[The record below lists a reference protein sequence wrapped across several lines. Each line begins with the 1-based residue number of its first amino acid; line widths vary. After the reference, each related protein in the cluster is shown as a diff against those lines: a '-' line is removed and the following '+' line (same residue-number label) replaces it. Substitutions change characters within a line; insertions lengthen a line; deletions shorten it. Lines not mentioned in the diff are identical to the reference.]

1 MAWLR
6 DGKKFEDIIIRFHA
20 THERDGQTHRQ
31 TDRQTPHADIGHA
44 YASHRAAMTTGD
56 IKMIRILRATGEKL

>member
-6 DGKKFEDIIIRFHA
+6 DGKKIEDIIRFHA
-20 THERDGQTHRQ
+20 THERDGQTH
-31 TDRQTPHADIGHA
+31 RQTPHADIGHA